1 MSALPK
7 PYYTLE
13 EYLELDRNSEE
24 RLEYWDGEI
33 FSMSG
38 ASDQHDNIEA
48 NLITYLNF
56 RLGPKGCR
64 TFTGNFRIKVPSL
77 PPYRYGD
84 TSALC
89 GKPVFEKIGGVDTLT
104 NPQLIIEILSPS
116 TKDYDLGPKFANYK
130 SIPSFCEYLVIS
142 QTTPHVIQFI
152 RQLIKQGQNN
162 WLKAEFTELQ
172 DELELTSVGCQLSLA
187 EIYQYVI
194 FPAGE
199 DDDDE

>member
-7 PYYTLE
+7 HYYTLE

-33 FSMSG
+33 FSTSG
-38 ASDQHDNIEA
+38 ASNQHDCIETNITA
-48 NLITYLNF
+48 HLHP
-56 RLGPKGCR
+56 RLRPKGCHH
-64 TFTGNFRIKVPSL
+64 FSGNFRIKVPSL

-84 TSALC
+84 VSALC

-116 TKDYDLGPKFANYK
+116 TEAYDLGTKFTNYK

-142 QTTPHVIQFI
+142 QTRPHVFQFI
-152 RQLIKQGQNN
+152 RQFIKQNQNA
-162 WLKAEFTELQ
+162 WLQKEFTAMD
-172 DELELTSVGCQLSLA
+172 DELELTSVGCTLSLA

-194 FPAGE
+194 FPASE
-199 DDDDE
+199 DDDE

>member
-38 ASDQHDNIEA
+38 ASDQHDNIETNVITHL
-48 NLITYLNF
+48 NL
-56 RLGPKGCR
+56 RLRPKGCR
-64 TFTGNFRIKVPSL
+64 AFTGNFRIKVPSL

-84 TSALC
+84 SSALC

-116 TKDYDLGPKFANYK
+116 TQAYDLGTKFTNYK

-142 QTTPHVIQFI
+142 QTKPHVTQFI
-152 RQLIKQGQNN
+152 KQSQNA
-162 WLKAEFTELQ
+162 WLPKEFTALT
-172 DELELTSVGCQLSLA
+172 DELELTSVGCKLSLA

-194 FPAGE
+194 FPADE
-199 DDDDE
+199 DDE

>member
-7 PYYTLE
+7 HYYTLE

-38 ASDQHDNIEA
+38 ASDQHDNIET
-48 NLITYLNF
+48 NVITYLNL

-84 TSALC
+84 SSALC

-116 TKDYDLGPKFANYK
+116 TKDYDLGTKFTNYK

-142 QTTPHVIQFI
+142 QTTPHVIQFNKQSSNAW
-152 RQLIKQGQNN
+152 RQK
-162 WLKAEFTELQ
+162 EFTSM
-172 DELELTSVGCQLSLA
+172 DNELELASVGCKLSLA

-194 FPAGE
+194 FPASE
-199 DDDDE
+199 DDDEDE